1 MRSYRQVLHAAL
13 QRLDA
18 APRAELPGTRF
29 GTIEYAEDGGGP
41 AALVSHPLFG
51 GFDVG
56 VGVGRSFLGPRYRLV
71 APSRFGYLGS
81 TLPPAARPADQ
92 ADAYV
97 LVLDKLAVDQVTM
110 FGYSGGGPSAIQF
123 ALRHPDRTSA
133 LVLLAPALPGK
144 ASVPPEM
151 VARMLF
157 GSDLFFW
164 LLSNTGTSLLGR
176 ILGMPRGFR
185 ANDTERETIST
196 AAESLF
202 PIAPRKPGVLFDL
215 YVSNPDVQSY
225 PLEELRVPTL
235 IINARDDAMSA
246 YDNAVNAQA
255 RIADAQLLSFDRGGH
270 LLLGVE
276 DLIRQRIG
284 DFIESAASP

>member
-1 MRSYRQVLHAAL
+1 MRSYRRVLQAAW

-18 APRAELPGTRF
+18 SPRAGLSGTRF
-29 GTIEYAEDGGGP
+29 GTIEYAEDGSGP

-56 VGVGRSFLGPRYRLV
+56 LGVGRSFLGPQYRLV

-81 TLPPAARPADQ
+81 TLPSAARPADQ

-97 LVLDKLAVDQVTM
+97 LVLDELALDQVTM

-144 ASVPPEM
+144 ATVPPEL
-151 VARMLF
+151 VARVLF

-164 LLSNTGTSLLGR
+164 LLSNSGTSLLGR
-176 ILGMPRGFR
+176 ILGLPSGFR
-185 ANDTERETIST
+185 ANDTEREKISQ
-196 AAESLF
+196 AADSLF
-202 PIAPRKPGVLFDL
+202 PIAPRKSGVLFDL
-215 YVSNPDVQSY
+215 YVSNPEVQGY

-235 IINARDDAMSA
+235 ILNARDDAMSA
-246 YDNAVNAQA
+246 YENAVIAQA
-255 RIADAQLLSFDRGGH
+255 RIADAELLSFDRGGH

-284 DFIESAASP
+284 TFIEGASP